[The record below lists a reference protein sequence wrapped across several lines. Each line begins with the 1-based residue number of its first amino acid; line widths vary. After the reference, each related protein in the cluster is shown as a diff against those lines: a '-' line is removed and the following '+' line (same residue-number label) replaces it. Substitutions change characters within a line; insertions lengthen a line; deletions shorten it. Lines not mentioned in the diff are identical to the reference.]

1 MADKIAN
8 EHSTA
13 KYTAVIKDEDD
24 VAIAAASL
32 TTLTLTLYNS
42 AGGAIINSRDA
53 LDALNANNVAVDSS
67 GVLTWTMQPADNV
80 ISAAGEFET
89 HVALFEYT
97 WAAGAKRGSHEVTLI
112 VQDITKIVAV

>member
-8 EHSTA
+8 EHSIA

-42 AGGAIINSRDA
+42 DDGAIINSRSVEDV
-53 LDALNANNVAVDSS
+53 LNANNVVVDSS
-67 GVLTWTMQPADNV
+67 GVLTWTMQPADNA
-80 ISAAGEFET
+80 ITGTGEFET

-97 WAAGAKRGSHEVTLI
+97 WSAGAKRGSHEVTLI

>member
-8 EHSTA
+8 ENSIA
-13 KYTAVIKDEDD
+13 LYGAIIKDEAA

-42 AGGAIINSRDA
+42 DDEAIINSRSAQDV
-53 LDALNANNVAVDSS
+53 LNTNNVTVDSS
-67 GVLTWTMQPADNV
+67 GVLAWTMQPADNV
-80 ISAAGEFET
+80 ITGTGELET

-97 WAAGAKRGSHEVTLI
+97 WSSGTKRGSHEVT
-112 VQDITKIVAV
+112 VKVRDITNIAAL